1 MATLKFAKLASKI
14 KIEQVENKES
24 KSNDVIHLKE
34 EVKYLKKVLQLKST
48 GGGISELVYRLKNLE
63 NENRRLKDKYMMN
76 SEVDILVRQNV
87 QLQEKLQILKK
98 YSSANEIKSK
108 RDTYDLLAPRTSMN
122 DIQNDTIK
130 DNINMSQKE
139 LQPSSAGIFPV
150 IKKEKKGLISM
161 SVGSNKDHN
170 EERDPGFN
178 NGLSESGEVNNDVN
192 KKRNEINF
200 GEKLKKEPRTVSI
213 EIRPK
218 SKQAS
223 PSWYRGAN
231 ALPKI
236 SDITSSPLKKE
247 KDPYRINSSIKS
259 SNIESRVLSSSMFK
273 SINRKNNPSKVSSI
287 EPITSTNRIS
297 WEYIRS
303 PHINQYSKSRS
314 NMNLDRNRN
323 QGNYLVTSESMNLE
337 KLKKLQ
343 MINQLF
349 QKIESQDML
358 TTKKNTG
365 SRYNIEGAYNMY
377 GSNIN
382 YLKNELDNINF
393 N

>member
-1 MATLKFAKLASKI
+1 
-14 KIEQVENKES
+14 
-24 KSNDVIHLKE
+24 
-34 EVKYLKKVLQLKST
+34 
-48 GGGISELVYRLKNLE
+48 
-63 NENRRLKDKYMMN
+63 
-76 SEVDILVRQNV
+76 
-87 QLQEKLQILKK
+87 
-98 YSSANEIKSK
+98 
-108 RDTYDLLAPRTSMN
+108 
-122 DIQNDTIK
+122 
-130 DNINMSQKE
+130 
-139 LQPSSAGIFPV
+139 
-150 IKKEKKGLISM
+150 
-161 SVGSNKDHN
+161 
-170 EERDPGFN
+170 
-178 NGLSESGEVNNDVN
+178 
-192 KKRNEINF
+192 
-200 GEKLKKEPRTVSI
+200 
-213 EIRPK
+213 
-218 SKQAS
+218 
-223 PSWYRGAN
+223 
-231 ALPKI
+231 
-236 SDITSSPLKKE
+236 
-247 KDPYRINSSIKS
+247 
-259 SNIESRVLSSSMFK
+259 MFK